1 MILAQAQN
9 SIRIAPQTEGLLDR
23 VCKARTNHLGRK
35 LFTAHGE
42 CICASCFL
50 RFDESRPGP
59 AEGIAPEANTRE
71 LRASGI
77 HFGSMNWLRT
87 SKEWQQSQFSKG
99 NLQEAGSQCV
109 LRICDLNLVS
119 GAFILATRR
128 RAPLA
133 HITQSLDPRF
143 PVVLVQTGA
152 AWHKL
157 PHWSGLHSFKTKNAQ
172 DALQP
177 CTYSIELAL
186 QRNAKLCS
194 TVCTQSAGH
203 GLRSQSDQAHPLKQ
217 DCRSNCTSGKMSRE
231 PAIRLTISG
240 K

>member
-1 MILAQAQN
+1 MILAQAQD
-9 SIRIAPQTEGLLDR
+9 SIRIAPQTEGLLDW

-35 LFTAHGE
+35 LFTAQAE

-50 RFDESRPGP
+50 RSDESRPGP

-99 NLQEAGSQCV
+99 NLQEAGSQCI

-133 HITQSLDPRF
+133 SCAHYSAPRF
-143 PVVLVQTGA
+143 QIPGCAVQRGA

-157 PHWSGLHSFKTKNAQ
+157 PHSSGLHSFKTKNAQ

-194 TVCTQSAGH
+194 TACTQSAGH
-203 GLRSQSDQAHPLKQ
+203 GLRSQSDQVHPLKQ
-217 DCRSNCTSGKMSRE
+217 DC
-231 PAIRLTISG
+231 
-240 K
+240 